1 MLSLEKQ
8 MTEKASTTGF
18 YSAAFNLTVLITG
31 LGYLVDT
38 FDFFLYN
45 SMRVVSLTEL
55 GLSGDALTQT
65 GIIILN
71 CQIFWSF

>member
-45 SMRVVSLTEL
+45 
-55 GLSGDALTQT
+55 
-65 GIIILN
+65 
-71 CQIFWSF
+71 